1 MDIKSLGF
9 RTRIIDIIVTFL
21 EVYVFILLKIIK
33 NLQINGDFIGKLAF
47 ICTSHPVRGAWIEMR
62 RGCSYRN
69 LL

>member
-21 EVYVFILLKIIK
+21 EVYVFILLVIIK

-47 ICTSHPVRGAWIEMR
+47 ICSRTP
-62 RGCSYRN
+62 
-69 LL
+69 